1 MNKSFNNEL
10 TGLKKH
16 TGYIYQ
22 KFKKMNKQIFL
33 LFFLCCNF
41 IFSQYQI
48 NIKASVLDQKTN
60 KPISLANVNFKYTK
74 IGAFTSNSGVFN
86 LKYDEKLINDDDVFV
101 INAKGFKTIEIKV
114 SQLYKFLRNTN
125 KFYLQR
131 DDNANSWVKDLSLST
146 IDESGPNLFGKVF
159 SVSGP
164 IQGATIRIK
173 NSLVEAQSDFDGY
186 FNIDAQVGDIL
197 VVNYLGM
204 TEKQTVVED
213 FDDLYVLL
221 KTEAQILDE
230 VVLSSTNKNEDNFV
244 DTGYGRKNKDAVG
257 FSNSTITKKDI
268 SPGATS
274 LVDVIRGKFAGVR
287 IEGYDT
293 PRITIRGGTGS
304 MNTPAYAI
312 YDVDGLIFEDFP
324 NFINAQQIESITILK
339 SYGATNRYGS
349 VGRGGVFVIRMN
361 SLYKGSSQTLDSA
374 LIKGN
379 DYEEELGMISFENNS
394 KYIKELEE
402 AFSFENAKEIYIKQT
417 SNLEFK
423 SLPYYFDCY
432 DYFKRWNDDFAF
444 YILTDAVISAKSNPK
459 ALKALAYKM
468 ESIDRNLDAELVYEH
483 LLKIRPY
490 HEQSYRDLALI
501 YSKNKKYVLAADI
514 YKKIL
519 LNQIDEVE
527 VLGLQKTIANEA
539 YHLYSNNRDAF
550 DFKNFPIDV
559 LKNILPNIDLNKNI
573 NQKSFIR
580 PKDFGYDY
588 RVVFDW
594 SDSNIE
600 FNVQF
605 VSPSKK
611 FFNWSHTKFENK
623 DQLID
628 EIKFGY
634 NTEEFIIDDSQ
645 KGEWLINIDTFSI
658 ESDINPTFLKYTVYK
673 NYGRDNEISKTSVIN
688 LNRLSQKLTL
698 DKLFYN

>member
-1 MNKSFNNEL
+1 
-10 TGLKKH
+10 
-16 TGYIYQ
+16 
-22 KFKKMNKQIFL
+22 MNKQIFL

-48 NIKASVLDQKTN
+48 NIEATVLDQKTS

-74 IGAFTSNSGVFN
+74 IGAFTNKIGGFN
-86 LKYDEKLINDDDVFV
+86 LNYDEKLINDDDVFV
-101 INAKGFKTIEIKV
+101 INAKGFKTIEIKA

-131 DDNANSWVKDLSLST
+131 DEQTNSWVNDLSLST
-146 IDESGPNLFGKVF
+146 IEESGPNLFGKVF

-197 VVNYLGM
+197 IVNFLGM
-204 TEKQTVVED
+204 TEKQTFVED
-213 FDDLYVLL
+213 LDDIYVLL
-221 KTEAQILDE
+221 KTEAQVLDE
-230 VVLSSTNKNEDNFV
+230 VVLSSSNKNEDNLV

-257 FSNSTITKKDI
+257 FSNSTITKKDF
-268 SPGATS
+268 SPGAIN
-274 LVDVIRGKFAGVR
+274 LVDVIRGQFAGVQ
-287 IEGYDT
+287 IEGFGT

-324 NFINAQQIESITILK
+324 NFINVQQIESITILK

-361 SLYKGSSQTLDSA
+361 NLYKGSSQSLDSA

-379 DYEEELGMISFENNS
+379 DYEEELSMISLENNS
-394 KYIKELEE
+394 NYIKELEE
-402 AFSFENAKEIYIKQT
+402 AFSFENAKEIYLRQT

-423 SLPYYFDCY
+423 SLPYYFDSY
-432 DYFKRWNDDFAF
+432 DYFKRWDNDYAF
-444 YILTDAVISAKSNPK
+444 SILTDAVISAKSNPK

-468 ESIDRNLDAELVYEH
+468 ESVDRNFEAELVFEH
-483 LLKIRPY
+483 LLKIRPS

-501 YSKNKKYVLAADI
+501 YSKNKKYVLAAHI

-519 LNQIDEVE
+519 LNSIDEVE

-539 YHLYSNNRDAF
+539 YHLYTTNRDAF
-550 DFKNFPIDV
+550 DFKNFPVDV
-559 LKNILPNIDLNKNI
+559 LKRLLPNIDLNKKIKQND
-573 NQKSFIR
+573 FIK
-580 PKDFGYDY
+580 PKEFGYDY

-600 FNVQF
+600 FNIQF

-623 DQLID
+623 EQLMD

-645 KGEWLINIDTFSI
+645 KGEWLINIDNFSI

-673 NYGRDNEISKTSVIN
+673 NYGRDNEIRKTSVIN
-688 LNRLSQKLTL
+688 LNRLTQKLTL

>member
-1 MNKSFNNEL
+1 MS
-10 TGLKKH
+10 
-16 TGYIYQ
+16 
-22 KFKKMNKQIFL
+22 KQIFL

-41 IFSQYQI
+41 IFSQYEI
-48 NIKASVLDQKTN
+48 SIKAKVLDQKTS

-74 IGAFTSNSGVFN
+74 IGAFTNNTGSFN
-86 LKYDEKLINDDDVFV
+86 LKYDEKLINEDDVFV
-101 INAKGFKTIEIKV
+101 INAKGFKTIKIKA

-131 DDNANSWVKDLSLST
+131 DEQTNSWVNDLSLST
-146 IDESGPNLFGKVF
+146 IEESGPNLFGKVF

-197 VVNYLGM
+197 IVNFLGM

-213 FDDLYVLL
+213 LDDLYVLL
-221 KTEAQILDE
+221 KTEAQVLDE
-230 VVLSSTNKNEDNFV
+230 VVLSSSNKNEDNLV

-268 SPGATS
+268 SPGATT

-287 IEGYDT
+287 IEGSDT

-312 YDVDGLIFEDFP
+312 YDIDGLIFEDFP

-361 SLYKGSSQTLDSA
+361 NLYKGSSQSLDSA

-379 DYEEELGMISFENNS
+379 DYEEELSMISLENNS
-394 KYIKELEE
+394 NYIKELEE
-402 AFSFENAKEIYIKQT
+402 AFSFENAKEIYLRQT

-423 SLPYYFDCY
+423 SLPYYLDSY
-432 DYFKRWNDDFAF
+432 DYFKRWDNDYAF
-444 YILTDAVISAKSNPK
+444 SILTDAVISAKSNPK

-468 ESIDRNLDAELVYEH
+468 ESVNRNFEAELVFEH
-483 LLKIRPY
+483 LLKIRPS

-519 LNQIDEVE
+519 LNSIDEVE

-539 YHLYSNNRDAF
+539 YHLYTTNRDAF

-559 LKNILPNIDLNKNI
+559 LKRLLPNLDLNKKQN
-573 NQKSFIR
+573 SFIK

-594 SDSNIE
+594 TDSNIE
-600 FNVQF
+600 FNIQF

-623 DQLID
+623 DQLMD

-645 KGEWLINIDTFSI
+645 KGEWLINIDNFSI

-673 NYGRDNEISKTSVIN
+673 NYGRDNEIRKTSVIN
-688 LNRLSQKLTL
+688 LNRLTQKLTL

>member
-33 LFFLCCNF
+33 LFFLYCNF

-74 IGAFTSNSGVFN
+74 IGAFTSNSGAFN

-146 IDESGPNLFGKVF
+146 IDEYGPNLFGKVF

-204 TEKQTVVED
+204 IEKQTVVED

-221 KTEAQILDE
+221 KTEAQILYE
-230 VVLSSTNKNEDNFV
+230 VVLSSTNKNEDNLV

-268 SPGATS
+268 SAGATS

-402 AFSFENAKEIYIKQT
+402 AFSFENAKQLLSFLIEVLEYEEKQ
-417 SNLEFK
+417 NH
-423 SLPYYFDCY
+423 
-432 DYFKRWNDDFAF
+432 NGA
-444 YILTDAVISAKSNPK
+444 ILISGK
-459 ALKALAYKM
+459 
-468 ESIDRNLDAELVYEH
+468 EVSIEVYTHDLDAITELDIEYAEEVGDIFTDVIDYE
-483 LLKIRPY
+483 R
-490 HEQSYRDLALI
+490 
-501 YSKNKKYVLAADI
+501 
-514 YKKIL
+514 
-519 LNQIDEVE
+519 
-527 VLGLQKTIANEA
+527 T
-539 YHLYSNNRDAF
+539 
-550 DFKNFPIDV
+550 
-559 LKNILPNIDLNKNI
+559 
-573 NQKSFIR
+573 
-580 PKDFGYDY
+580 
-588 RVVFDW
+588 
-594 SDSNIE
+594 
-600 FNVQF
+600 
-605 VSPSKK
+605 
-611 FFNWSHTKFENK
+611 
-623 DQLID
+623 
-628 EIKFGY
+628 
-634 NTEEFIIDDSQ
+634 
-645 KGEWLINIDTFSI
+645 
-658 ESDINPTFLKYTVYK
+658 
-673 NYGRDNEISKTSVIN
+673 
-688 LNRLSQKLTL
+688 
-698 DKLFYN
+698 

>member
-1 MNKSFNNEL
+1 MILAIFVKNL
-10 TGLKKH
+10 
-16 TGYIYQ
+16 
-22 KFKKMNKQIFL
+22 KKMNKQIFL

-48 NIKASVLDQKTN
+48 NIEATVLDQKTS

-74 IGAFTSNSGVFN
+74 IGAFTNKIGGFN
-86 LKYDEKLINDDDVFV
+86 LNYDEKLINDDDVFV
-101 INAKGFKTIEIKV
+101 INAKGFKTIEIKA

-131 DDNANSWVKDLSLST
+131 DEQTNSWVNDLSLST
-146 IDESGPNLFGKVF
+146 IEESGPNLFGKVF

-197 VVNYLGM
+197 IVNFLGM

-213 FDDLYVLL
+213 LDDLYVLL
-221 KTEAQILDE
+221 KTEAQVLDE
-230 VVLSSTNKNEDNFV
+230 VVLSSSNKNEDNLV

-257 FSNSTITKKDI
+257 FSNSTITKKDF
-268 SPGATS
+268 SPGAIN
-274 LVDVIRGKFAGVR
+274 LVDVIRGQFAGVQ
-287 IEGYDT
+287 IEGFGT

-324 NFINAQQIESITILK
+324 NFINVQQIESITILK

-361 SLYKGSSQTLDSA
+361 NLYKGSSQSLDSA

-379 DYEEELGMISFENNS
+379 DYEEELSMISLENNS
-394 KYIKELEE
+394 NYIKELEE
-402 AFSFENAKEIYIKQT
+402 AFSFENAKEIYLRQT

-423 SLPYYFDCY
+423 SLPYYFDSY
-432 DYFKRWNDDFAF
+432 DYFKRWDNDYAF
-444 YILTDAVISAKSNPK
+444 SILTDAVISAKSNPK

-468 ESIDRNLDAELVYEH
+468 ESVDRNFEAELVFEH
-483 LLKIRPY
+483 LLKIRPS

-519 LNQIDEVE
+519 LNSIDEVE

-539 YHLYSNNRDAF
+539 YHLYTTNRDAF
-550 DFKNFPIDV
+550 DFKNFPVDA
-559 LKNILPNIDLNKNI
+559 LKRLLPNIDLNKKI
-573 NQKSFIR
+573 NQNDFIK
-580 PKDFGYDY
+580 PKEFGYDY

-600 FNVQF
+600 FNIQF

-623 DQLID
+623 EQLMD

-645 KGEWLINIDTFSI
+645 KGEWLINIDNFSI

-673 NYGRDNEISKTSVIN
+673 NYGRDNEIRKTSVIN
-688 LNRLSQKLTL
+688 LNRLTQKLTL

>member
-86 LKYDEKLINDDDVFV
+86 LRYDEKLINDDDVFV

-131 DDNANSWVKDLSLST
+131 DDNANSWIKDLSLST

-230 VVLSSTNKNEDNFV
+230 VVLSSTNKNEYNLV

-268 SPGATS
+268 SAGATS

-379 DYEEELGMISFENNS
+379 DYEEDLGMISFENNS

-402 AFSFENAKEIYIKQT
+402 AFSFENAKDIYIKQT
-417 SNLEFK
+417 SNL
-423 SLPYYFDCY
+423 
-432 DYFKRWNDDFAF
+432 
-444 YILTDAVISAKSNPK
+444 
-459 ALKALAYKM
+459 
-468 ESIDRNLDAELVYEH
+468 
-483 LLKIRPY
+483 
-490 HEQSYRDLALI
+490 
-501 YSKNKKYVLAADI
+501 
-514 YKKIL
+514 
-519 LNQIDEVE
+519 
-527 VLGLQKTIANEA
+527 
-539 YHLYSNNRDAF
+539 
-550 DFKNFPIDV
+550 
-559 LKNILPNIDLNKNI
+559 
-573 NQKSFIR
+573 
-580 PKDFGYDY
+580 
-588 RVVFDW
+588 
-594 SDSNIE
+594 
-600 FNVQF
+600 
-605 VSPSKK
+605 
-611 FFNWSHTKFENK
+611 
-623 DQLID
+623 
-628 EIKFGY
+628 
-634 NTEEFIIDDSQ
+634 
-645 KGEWLINIDTFSI
+645 
-658 ESDINPTFLKYTVYK
+658 
-673 NYGRDNEISKTSVIN
+673 
-688 LNRLSQKLTL
+688 
-698 DKLFYN
+698 

>member
-1 MNKSFNNEL
+1 
-10 TGLKKH
+10 
-16 TGYIYQ
+16 
-22 KFKKMNKQIFL
+22 MNKQIFL

-48 NIKASVLDQKTN
+48 NIEATVLDQKTS

-74 IGAFTSNSGVFN
+74 IGAFTNKIGGFN
-86 LKYDEKLINDDDVFV
+86 LNYDEKLINDDDVFV
-101 INAKGFKTIEIKV
+101 INAKGFKTIEIKA

-131 DDNANSWVKDLSLST
+131 DEQTNSWVNDLSLST

-164 IQGATIRIK
+164 IQGATIMIK

-197 VVNYLGM
+197 IVNFLGM

-213 FDDLYVLL
+213 LDDLYVLL
-221 KTEAQILDE
+221 KTEAQVLDE
-230 VVLSSTNKNEDNFV
+230 VVLSSSNKNEDNLV

-257 FSNSTITKKDI
+257 FSNSTITKKDF
-268 SPGATS
+268 SPGAIN
-274 LVDVIRGKFAGVR
+274 LVDVIRGQFAGVQ
-287 IEGYDT
+287 IEGFGT

-324 NFINAQQIESITILK
+324 NFINVQQIESITILK

-361 SLYKGSSQTLDSA
+361 NLYKGSSQSLDSA

-379 DYEEELGMISFENNS
+379 DYEEELSMISLENNS
-394 KYIKELEE
+394 NYIKELEE
-402 AFSFENAKEIYIKQT
+402 AFSFENAKEIYLRQT

-423 SLPYYFDCY
+423 SLPYYFDSY
-432 DYFKRWNDDFAF
+432 DYFKRWDNDYAF
-444 YILTDAVISAKSNPK
+444 SILTDAVISAKSNPK

-468 ESIDRNLDAELVYEH
+468 ESVDRNFEAELVFEH
-483 LLKIRPY
+483 LLKIRPS

-519 LNQIDEVE
+519 LNSIDEVE

-539 YHLYSNNRDAF
+539 YHLYTTNRDAF
-550 DFKNFPIDV
+550 DFKNFPVDV
-559 LKNILPNIDLNKNI
+559 LKRLLPNIDLNKKIKQND
-573 NQKSFIR
+573 FIK
-580 PKDFGYDY
+580 PKEFGYDY

-600 FNVQF
+600 FNIQF

-623 DQLID
+623 EQLMD

-645 KGEWLINIDTFSI
+645 KGEWLINIDNFSI

-673 NYGRDNEISKTSVIN
+673 NYGRDNEIRKTSVIN
-688 LNRLSQKLTL
+688 LNRLTQKLTL

>member
-1 MNKSFNNEL
+1 
-10 TGLKKH
+10 
-16 TGYIYQ
+16 
-22 KFKKMNKQIFL
+22 MNKQIFL

-48 NIKASVLDQKTN
+48 NIEATVLDQKTS

-74 IGAFTSNSGVFN
+74 IGAFTNKIGGFN
-86 LKYDEKLINDDDVFV
+86 LNYDEKLINDDDVFV
-101 INAKGFKTIEIKV
+101 INAKGFKTIEIKA

-131 DDNANSWVKDLSLST
+131 DEQTNSWVNDLSLST
-146 IDESGPNLFGKVF
+146 IEESGPNLFGKVF

-197 VVNYLGM
+197 IVNFLGM

-213 FDDLYVLL
+213 LDDLYVLL
-221 KTEAQILDE
+221 KTEAQVLDE
-230 VVLSSTNKNEDNFV
+230 VVLSSSNKNEDNLV

-257 FSNSTITKKDI
+257 FSNSTITKKDF
-268 SPGATS
+268 SPGAIN
-274 LVDVIRGKFAGVR
+274 LVDVIRGQFAGVR
-287 IEGYDT
+287 IEGFAT

-324 NFINAQQIESITILK
+324 NFINVQQIESITILK

-361 SLYKGSSQTLDSA
+361 NLYKGSSQSLDSA

-379 DYEEELGMISFENNS
+379 DYEEELSMISLENNS
-394 KYIKELEE
+394 NYIKELEE
-402 AFSFENAKEIYIKQT
+402 AFSFENAKEIYLRQT

-423 SLPYYFDCY
+423 SLPYYFDSY
-432 DYFKRWNDDFAF
+432 DYFKRWDNDYAF
-444 YILTDAVISAKSNPK
+444 SILTDAVISAKSNPK

-468 ESIDRNLDAELVYEH
+468 ESVDRNFEAELVFEH
-483 LLKIRPY
+483 LLKIRPS

-501 YSKNKKYVLAADI
+501 YSKNQKYVLAADI

-519 LNQIDEVE
+519 LNSIDEVE

-539 YHLYSNNRDAF
+539 YHLYTTNRDAF

-559 LKNILPNIDLNKNI
+559 LKRLLPNLDLNNKQN
-573 NQKSFIR
+573 SFIK
-580 PKDFGYDY
+580 PKEFGYDY

-623 DQLID
+623 DQLMD

-645 KGEWLINIDTFSI
+645 KGEWLINIDNFSI

-673 NYGRDNEISKTSVIN
+673 NYGRDNEIRKTSVIN
-688 LNRLSQKLTL
+688 LNRLTQKLTL

>member
-1 MNKSFNNEL
+1 MS
-10 TGLKKH
+10 
-16 TGYIYQ
+16 
-22 KFKKMNKQIFL
+22 KQIFL

-41 IFSQYQI
+41 IFSQYEI
-48 NIKASVLDQKTN
+48 SIKAKVLDQKTS

-74 IGAFTSNSGVFN
+74 IGAFTNNTGSFN
-86 LKYDEKLINDDDVFV
+86 LNYDEKLINEDDVFV

-131 DDNANSWVKDLSLST
+131 DEQTNSWVNDLSLST
-146 IDESGPNLFGKVF
+146 IEESGPNLFGKVF

-164 IQGATIRIK
+164 IQGATVRIK

-197 VVNYLGM
+197 IVNFLGM

-213 FDDLYVLL
+213 LDDLYVLL

-230 VVLSSTNKNEDNFV
+230 VVLSSSNKNEDNLV
-244 DTGYGRKNKDAVG
+244 DTGYRRKNKDAVG

-268 SPGATS
+268 SPGATT

-287 IEGYDT
+287 IEGSDT

-312 YDVDGLIFEDFP
+312 YDIDGLIFEDFP

-361 SLYKGSSQTLDSA
+361 NLYKGSSQSLDSA

-379 DYEEELGMISFENNS
+379 DYEEELSMISLENNS
-394 KYIKELEE
+394 NYIKELEE
-402 AFSFENAKEIYIKQT
+402 AFSFENAKEIYLRQT

-423 SLPYYFDCY
+423 SLPYYLDSY
-432 DYFKRWNDDFAF
+432 DYFKRWDNDYAF
-444 YILTDAVISAKSNPK
+444 SILTDAVISAKSNPK

-468 ESIDRNLDAELVYEH
+468 ESVNRNFEAELVFEH
-483 LLKIRPY
+483 LLKIRPS

-519 LNQIDEVE
+519 LNSIDEVE

-539 YHLYSNNRDAF
+539 YHLYTTNRDAF

-559 LKNILPNIDLNKNI
+559 LKRLLPNLDLNKKQN
-573 NQKSFIR
+573 SFIK

-594 SDSNIE
+594 TDSNIE
-600 FNVQF
+600 FNIQF

-623 DQLID
+623 DQLMD

-645 KGEWLINIDTFSI
+645 KGEWLINIDNFSI

-673 NYGRDNEISKTSVIN
+673 NYGRDNEIRKTSVIN
-688 LNRLSQKLTL
+688 LNRLTQKLTL

>member
-1 MNKSFNNEL
+1 
-10 TGLKKH
+10 
-16 TGYIYQ
+16 
-22 KFKKMNKQIFL
+22 MNKQIFL

-48 NIKASVLDQKTN
+48 NIEATVLDQKTS

-74 IGAFTSNSGVFN
+74 IGAFTNKIGGFN
-86 LKYDEKLINDDDVFV
+86 LNYDEKLINDDDVFV
-101 INAKGFKTIEIKV
+101 INAKGFKTIEIKA

-131 DDNANSWVKDLSLST
+131 DEQTNSWVNDLSLST
-146 IDESGPNLFGKVF
+146 IEESGPNLFGKVF

-197 VVNYLGM
+197 IVNFLGM

-213 FDDLYVLL
+213 LDDLYVLL
-221 KTEAQILDE
+221 KTEAQVLDE
-230 VVLSSTNKNEDNFV
+230 VVLSSSNKNEDNLV

-257 FSNSTITKKDI
+257 FSNSTITKKDF
-268 SPGATS
+268 SPGAIN
-274 LVDVIRGKFAGVR
+274 LVDVIRGQFAGVQ
-287 IEGYDT
+287 IEGFGT

-324 NFINAQQIESITILK
+324 NFINVQQIESITILK

-361 SLYKGSSQTLDSA
+361 NLYKGSSQTLDSA

-379 DYEEELGMISFENNS
+379 DYEEELSMISFENNS
-394 KYIKELEE
+394 NYIKELEE
-402 AFSFENAKEIYIKQT
+402 AFSFENAKEIYLRQT
-417 SNLEFK
+417 SNQEFK

-432 DYFKRWNDDFAF
+432 DYFKRWNNDFAF

-468 ESIDRNLDAELVYEH
+468 ESIDRNIDAELVYEH

-519 LNQIDEVE
+519 LNEIDEVE

-539 YHLYSNNRDAF
+539 YNLYTNHRDKI
-550 DFKNFPIDV
+550 DFKNFPVDV
-559 LKNILPNIDLNKNI
+559 LKKILPDLDLNKNI
-573 NQKSFIR
+573 NQKSFVAQ
-580 PKDFGYDY
+580 KDFGYDY

-658 ESDINPTFLKYTVYK
+658 ESEINPTFLKYTVYK
-673 NYGRDNEISKTSVIN
+673 NYGRANEISKTSVIN

>member
-1 MNKSFNNEL
+1 
-10 TGLKKH
+10 
-16 TGYIYQ
+16 
-22 KFKKMNKQIFL
+22 MNKQIFL

-48 NIKASVLDQKTN
+48 NIEATVLDQKTS

-74 IGAFTSNSGVFN
+74 IGAFTNKIGGFN
-86 LKYDEKLINDDDVFV
+86 LNYDEKLINDDDVFV
-101 INAKGFKTIEIKV
+101 INAKGFKTIEIKA

-131 DDNANSWVKDLSLST
+131 DEQTNSWVNDLSLST
-146 IDESGPNLFGKVF
+146 IEESGPNLFGKVF

-197 VVNYLGM
+197 IVNFLGM

-213 FDDLYVLL
+213 LDDLYVLL
-221 KTEAQILDE
+221 KTEAQVLDE
-230 VVLSSTNKNEDNFV
+230 VVLSLSNKNEDNLV

-257 FSNSTITKKDI
+257 FSNSTITKKDF
-268 SPGATS
+268 SPGAIN
-274 LVDVIRGKFAGVR
+274 LVDVIRGQFAGVQ
-287 IEGYDT
+287 IEGFGT

-324 NFINAQQIESITILK
+324 NFINVQQIESITILK

-361 SLYKGSSQTLDSA
+361 NLYKGSSQSLDSA

-379 DYEEELGMISFENNS
+379 DYEEELSMISLENNS
-394 KYIKELEE
+394 NYIKELEE
-402 AFSFENAKEIYIKQT
+402 ASSFENAKEIYLRQT

-423 SLPYYFDCY
+423 SLPYYFDSY
-432 DYFKRWNDDFAF
+432 DYFKRWDNDYAF
-444 YILTDAVISAKSNPK
+444 SILTDAVISAKSNPK

-468 ESIDRNLDAELVYEH
+468 ESVDRNFEAELVFEH
-483 LLKIRPY
+483 LLKIRPS

-519 LNQIDEVE
+519 LNSIDEVE

-539 YHLYSNNRDAF
+539 YHLYTTNRDAF
-550 DFKNFPIDV
+550 DFKNFPVDV
-559 LKNILPNIDLNKNI
+559 LKRLLPNIDLNKKIKQND
-573 NQKSFIR
+573 FIK
-580 PKDFGYDY
+580 PKEFGYDY

-600 FNVQF
+600 FNIQF

-623 DQLID
+623 EQLMD

-645 KGEWLINIDTFSI
+645 KGEWLINIDNFSI

-673 NYGRDNEISKTSVIN
+673 NYGRDNEIRKTSVIN
-688 LNRLSQKLTL
+688 LNRLTQKLTL

>member
-1 MNKSFNNEL
+1 M
-10 TGLKKH
+10 KKH
-16 TGYIYQ
+16 
-22 KFKKMNKQIFL
+22 IFL
-33 LFFLCCNF
+33 LFFLCCNL
-41 IFSQYQI
+41 IFSQYEI
-48 NIKASVLDQKTN
+48 KIKASVLDKKTS

-74 IGAFTSNSGVFN
+74 IGAFTTNAGVFN
-86 LKYDEKLINDDDVFV
+86 LNYDEKLIKDDDIFV

-125 KFYLQR
+125 KFYLER
-131 DDNANSWVKDLSLST
+131 DENSNSWFNDLSLST

-164 IQGATIRIK
+164 IQGATVRIK

-197 VVNYLGM
+197 IVNYLGM

-230 VVLSSTNKNEDNFV
+230 VVLSSTNKNDDNLV

-268 SPGATS
+268 SAGATT
-274 LVDVIRGKFAGVR
+274 LVDVIRGKFAGVQ
-287 IEGYDT
+287 IEGFDN
-293 PRITIRGGTGS
+293 PRIIIRGGTGS

-361 SLYKGSSQTLDSA
+361 NLYKGSSQTLDSA

-394 KYIKELEE
+394 QYIKELEE
-402 AFSFENAKEIYIKQT
+402 AFSFENAKEIYSRQT

-468 ESIDRNLDAELVYEH
+468 ESIDRNVDAELVYEH

-519 LNQIDEVE
+519 LNEIDEVE

-539 YHLYSNNRDAF
+539 YHLYTNHRDKI

-559 LKNILPNIDLNKNI
+559 LKKILPDLDLNIKKNSFVA
-573 NQKSFIR
+573 QKN
-580 PKDFGYDY
+580 FGYDY

-645 KGEWLINIDTFSI
+645 KGEWLINIDTYSI

>member
-1 MNKSFNNEL
+1 
-10 TGLKKH
+10 
-16 TGYIYQ
+16 
-22 KFKKMNKQIFL
+22 MNKQIFL

-48 NIKASVLDQKTN
+48 NIEATVLDQKTS

-74 IGAFTSNSGVFN
+74 IGAFTNKIGGFN
-86 LKYDEKLINDDDVFV
+86 LNYDEKLINENDVFV
-101 INAKGFKTIEIKV
+101 INAKGFKTIEIKA

-131 DDNANSWVKDLSLST
+131 DEQTNSWVNDLSLST
-146 IDESGPNLFGKVF
+146 IEESGPNLFGKVF

-164 IQGATIRIK
+164 IQGATIMIK

-197 VVNYLGM
+197 IVNFLGM

-213 FDDLYVLL
+213 LDDLYVLL
-221 KTEAQILDE
+221 KTEAQVLDE
-230 VVLSSTNKNEDNFV
+230 VVLSSSNKNEDNLV

-257 FSNSTITKKDI
+257 FSNSTITKKDF
-268 SPGATS
+268 SPGAIN
-274 LVDVIRGKFAGVR
+274 LVDVIRGQFAGVQ
-287 IEGYDT
+287 IEGFGT

-324 NFINAQQIESITILK
+324 NFINVQQIESITILK

-361 SLYKGSSQTLDSA
+361 NLYKGSSQSLDSA

-379 DYEEELGMISFENNS
+379 DYEEELSMISLENNS
-394 KYIKELEE
+394 NYIKELEE
-402 AFSFENAKEIYIKQT
+402 AFSFENAKEIYLRQT

-423 SLPYYFDCY
+423 SLPYYFDSY
-432 DYFKRWNDDFAF
+432 DYFKRWDNDYAF
-444 YILTDAVISAKSNPK
+444 SILTDAVISAKSNPK

-468 ESIDRNLDAELVYEH
+468 ESVDRNFEAELVFEH
-483 LLKIRPY
+483 LLKIRPS

-519 LNQIDEVE
+519 LNSIDEVE

-539 YHLYSNNRDAF
+539 YHLYTTNRDAF
-550 DFKNFPIDV
+550 DFKNFPVDV
-559 LKNILPNIDLNKNI
+559 LKRLLPNIDLNKKIKQND
-573 NQKSFIR
+573 FIK
-580 PKDFGYDY
+580 PKEFGYDY

-600 FNVQF
+600 FNIQF

-623 DQLID
+623 EQLMD

-645 KGEWLINIDTFSI
+645 KGEWLINIDNFSI

-673 NYGRDNEISKTSVIN
+673 NYGRDNEIRKTSVIN
-688 LNRLSQKLTL
+688 LNRLTQKLTL

>member
-1 MNKSFNNEL
+1 
-10 TGLKKH
+10 
-16 TGYIYQ
+16 
-22 KFKKMNKQIFL
+22 MNKQIFL

-48 NIKASVLDQKTN
+48 NIEATVLDQKTS

-74 IGAFTSNSGVFN
+74 IGAFTNKIGGFN
-86 LKYDEKLINDDDVFV
+86 LNYDEKLINDDDVFV
-101 INAKGFKTIEIKV
+101 INAKGFKTIEVKA

-125 KFYLQR
+125 KFYLER
-131 DDNANSWVKDLSLST
+131 DENSNNWVNDLSLST

-159 SVSGP
+159 SISGP

-173 NSLVEAQSDFDGY
+173 NSLIEAQSDFDGY
-186 FNIDAQVGDIL
+186 FNIDAKVGDIL
-197 VVNYLGM
+197 IVNYLGM

-230 VVLSSTNKNEDNFV
+230 VVLSSRNKKEDNLV

-268 SPGATS
+268 SAGATS
-274 LVDVIRGKFAGVR
+274 LVDVITGQFAGVQV
-287 IEGYDT
+287 EGTDN
-293 PRITIRGGTGS
+293 PRVIIRGGTLS
-304 MNTPAYAI
+304 INTAAYAI
-312 YDVDGLIFEDFP
+312 YDIDGLVFEDFP
-324 NFINAQQIESITILK
+324 SFINPKQIESITILK

-361 SLYKGSSQTLDSA
+361 NLYKGSSQTLDSA

-379 DYEEELGMISFENNS
+379 DYEEELGMISFEKNS
-394 KYIKELEE
+394 KYIEELEE
-402 AFSFENAKEIYIKQT
+402 AFSFENAKEIYSRQT

-444 YILTDAVISAKSNPK
+444 NILTDAVIYAKSNPK
-459 ALKALAYKM
+459 ALKAIAYKM
-468 ESIDRNLDAELVYEH
+468 ESIDRNIDAELVYEH

-514 YKKIL
+514 YKKVL
-519 LNQIDEVE
+519 LNEIDEVE

-539 YHLYSNNRDAF
+539 YHLYTNYKDAF
-550 DFKNFPIDV
+550 DFKKFPIDV
-559 LKNILPNIDLNKNI
+559 LKNTLPDLDLNKNI
-573 NQKSFIR
+573 NQNSFVTQ
-580 PKDFGYDY
+580 KDFGYDY

-611 FFNWSHTKFENK
+611 FFNWSHTKLENK

-634 NTEEFIIDDSQ
+634 NTEEFVIDDSQ

-673 NYGRDNEISKTSVIN
+673 NYGRANEISKTSVIN
-688 LNRLSQKLTL
+688 LNRLTQKLTL

>member
-1 MNKSFNNEL
+1 MS
-10 TGLKKH
+10 
-16 TGYIYQ
+16 
-22 KFKKMNKQIFL
+22 KQIFL
-33 LFFLCCNF
+33 LFFLCYNF
-41 IFSQYQI
+41 IFSQYEI
-48 NIKASVLDQKTN
+48 SIKAKVLDQKTS

-74 IGAFTSNSGVFN
+74 IGAFTNNTGSFN
-86 LKYDEKLINDDDVFV
+86 LNYDEKLINEDDVFV
-101 INAKGFKTIEIKV
+101 INAKGFKTIKIKA

-131 DDNANSWVKDLSLST
+131 DEQTNSWVNDLSLST
-146 IDESGPNLFGKVF
+146 IEESGPNLFGKVF

-164 IQGATIRIK
+164 IQGATVRIK

-186 FNIDAQVGDIL
+186 FNIDAQIGDIL
-197 VVNYLGM
+197 IVNFLGM

-213 FDDLYVLL
+213 LDDLYVLL

-230 VVLSSTNKNEDNFV
+230 VVLSSSNKNEDNLV

-268 SPGATS
+268 SPGATT

-287 IEGYDT
+287 IEGSDT

-304 MNTPAYAI
+304 INTPAYAI
-312 YDVDGLIFEDFP
+312 YDIDGLIFEDFP

-361 SLYKGSSQTLDSA
+361 NLYKGSSQSLDSA

-379 DYEEELGMISFENNS
+379 DYEEELSMISLENNS
-394 KYIKELEE
+394 NYIKELEE
-402 AFSFENAKEIYIKQT
+402 AFSFENAKEIYLRQT

-423 SLPYYFDCY
+423 SLPYYLDSY
-432 DYFKRWNDDFAF
+432 DYFKRWDNDYAF
-444 YILTDAVISAKSNPK
+444 SILTDAVISAKSNPK

-468 ESIDRNLDAELVYEH
+468 ESVNRNFEAELVFEH
-483 LLKIRPY
+483 LLKIRPS

-519 LNQIDEVE
+519 LNSIDEVE

-539 YHLYSNNRDAF
+539 YHLYTTNRDAF

-559 LKNILPNIDLNKNI
+559 LKRLLPNLDLNKKQN
-573 NQKSFIR
+573 SFIK

-594 SDSNIE
+594 TDSNIE
-600 FNVQF
+600 FNIQF

-623 DQLID
+623 DQLMD

-645 KGEWLINIDTFSI
+645 KGEWLINIDNFSI

-673 NYGRDNEISKTSVIN
+673 NYGRDNEIRKTSVIN
-688 LNRLSQKLTL
+688 LNRLTQKLTL

>member
-1 MNKSFNNEL
+1 MS
-10 TGLKKH
+10 
-16 TGYIYQ
+16 
-22 KFKKMNKQIFL
+22 KQIFL
-33 LFFLCCNF
+33 LLFLCCNF
-41 IFSQYQI
+41 VFSQYQI
-48 NIKASVLDQKTN
+48 NIKATVLDKKTSE
-60 KPISLANVNFKYTK
+60 PISLANVNFKYTK

-86 LKYDEKLINDDDVFV
+86 LNYDEKLINDDDMFV
-101 INAKGFKTIEIKV
+101 INAKGFKTIEVKA

-131 DDNANSWVKDLSLST
+131 DEQVNSWVNDLSLST
-146 IDESGPNLFGKVF
+146 IEESGPNLFGKVF

-197 VVNYLGM
+197 IVNFLGM

-213 FDDLYVLL
+213 LDDLYVLL
-221 KTEAQILDE
+221 KTEAQVLDE
-230 VVLSSTNKNEDNFV
+230 VVLSSSNKNEDNLV

-257 FSNSTITKKDI
+257 FSNSTITKKDF
-268 SPGATS
+268 SPGAIN
-274 LVDVIRGKFAGVR
+274 LVDVIRGQFAGVR
-287 IEGYDT
+287 IEGFTT

-324 NFINAQQIESITILK
+324 NFINVQQIESITILK

-361 SLYKGSSQTLDSA
+361 NLYKGSSQSLDSA

-379 DYEEELGMISFENNS
+379 DYEEELSMISLENNS
-394 KYIKELEE
+394 NYIKELEE
-402 AFSFENAKEIYIKQT
+402 AFSFENAKEIYLRQT

-423 SLPYYFDCY
+423 SLPYYFDSY
-432 DYFKRWNDDFAF
+432 DYFKRWDNDYAF
-444 YILTDAVISAKSNPK
+444 SILTDAVISAKSNPK

-468 ESIDRNLDAELVYEH
+468 ESVDRNFEAELVFEH
-483 LLKIRPY
+483 LLKIRPS

-519 LNQIDEVE
+519 LNSIDEVE

-539 YHLYSNNRDAF
+539 YHLYTTNRDAF
-550 DFKNFPIDV
+550 DFKNFPVDV
-559 LKNILPNIDLNKNI
+559 LKRLLPNIDLNKKIKQND
-573 NQKSFIR
+573 FIK
-580 PKDFGYDY
+580 PKEFGYDY

-600 FNVQF
+600 FNIQF

-623 DQLID
+623 EQLMD

-645 KGEWLINIDTFSI
+645 KGEWLINIDNFSI

-673 NYGRDNEISKTSVIN
+673 NYGRDNEIRKTSVIN
-688 LNRLSQKLTL
+688 LNRLTQKLTL